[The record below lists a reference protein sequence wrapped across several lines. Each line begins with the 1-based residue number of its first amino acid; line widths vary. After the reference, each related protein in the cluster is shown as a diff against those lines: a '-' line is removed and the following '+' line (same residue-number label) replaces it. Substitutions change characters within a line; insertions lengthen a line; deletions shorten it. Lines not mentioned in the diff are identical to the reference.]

1 MFKQIWYFLTFK
13 IYQGNLLTAGGAN
26 YLTVISVIVFLAA
39 LSEGFAWGHFGSTF
53 TPDNPYLGV
62 WYLGR
67 LSLCCFGFLTA
78 PW

>member
-39 LSEGFAWGHFGSTF
+39 LSEGFAWVILAVPLHLTI
-53 TPDNPYLGV
+53 LIWGV

>member
-53 TPDNPYLGV
+53 TPDNPYLGGCGTWV
-62 WYLGR
+62 VYLYAV
-67 LSLCCFGFLTA
+67 LVF
-78 PW
+78 

>member
-26 YLTVISVIVFLAA
+26 YLTVISVIVFWRLYQRVLLGVILAVP
-39 LSEGFAWGHFGSTF
+39 LHLTILIW
-53 TPDNPYLGV
+53 GV